1 MEELIS
7 TYFISNTDNKY
18 LRAKNADIVKQ
29 IRIITSKLD
38 NSGVDMHSIT
48 PGHKVSFP
56 EISHQETESK
66 DENKEKILSEER
78 FSADRETSNTE
89 SFKCELP
96 RSGQSGSGGK
106 GKNLPGDPI
115 IEVINVKKS
124 YILGDLEVPILHDIN
139 LTVHE
144 GEFLAIMGPSGSG
157 KSTLMNLIGFLDRP
171 TEGKIMIKGLDINEL
186 SDKEVARLRGL
197 EIGFVFQTFNLI
209 PRLTALENVE
219 LPTYANSREGVDA
232 RKRAR
237 ELLNMVGLGDRV
249 HHKPGELSGGQSQRV
264 AVARALIND
273 PAILLADEPTGNL
286 DSKTGCE
293 ILGMF
298 TRLNEDG
305 RTIVM
310 ITHDPEIAKYADRV
324 VLVKDGIIQSDT
336 E

>member
-1 MEELIS
+1 MK
-7 TYFISNTDNKY
+7 SNILY
-18 LRAKNADIVKQ
+18 SEVP
-29 IRIITSKLD
+29 
-38 NSGVDMHSIT
+38 HSEA
-48 PGHKVSFP
+48 SNP
-56 EISHQETESK
+56 ES
-66 DENKEKILSEER
+66 DARNENKENTSPKESLFAS
-78 FSADRETSNTE
+78 DETSDTE
-89 SFKCELP
+89 PFKCELH
-96 RSGQSGSGGK
+96 RSGQSGNGFK
-106 GKNLPGDPI
+106 GKNLHGAPV

-124 YILGDLEVPILHDIN
+124 YILGDMEVPILNDIN

-232 RKRAR
+232 RKRAK
-237 ELLNMVGLGDRV
+237 ELLNMVGLADRM

-264 AVARALIND
+264 AIARALIND

-324 VLVKDGIIQSDT
+324 VLVKDGIVQSNK

>member
-1 MEELIS
+1 M
-7 TYFISNTDNKY
+7 YSN
-18 LRAKNADIVKQ
+18 
-29 IRIITSKLD
+29 LD
-38 NSGVDMHSIT
+38 NIGVDMKSEILDHE
-48 PGHKVSFP
+48 VSSP
-56 EISHQETESK
+56 EVSNPEAGSRNESK
-66 DENKEKILSEER
+66 EFMPLEENLLDS
-78 FSADRETSNTE
+78 DETSDTE
-89 SFKCELP
+89 SFKCKLP
-96 RSGQSGSGGK
+96 HSGRSGIGSK
-106 GKNLPGDPI
+106 GKNLQGSPV

-124 YILGDLEVPILHDIN
+124 YTLGDMEVPILRDIN
-139 LTVHE
+139 LTVYE

-171 TEGKIMIKGLDINEL
+171 TEGKIIIKGLDVNEL

-232 RKRAR
+232 RKRAK
-237 ELLNMVGLGDRV
+237 ELLNMVGLADRM

-264 AVARALIND
+264 AIARALIND

-324 VLVKDGIIQSDT
+324 VLVKDGIVQSNV

>member
-1 MEELIS
+1 MK
-7 TYFISNTDNKY
+7 T
-18 LRAKNADIVKQ
+18 
-29 IRIITSKLD
+29 
-38 NSGVDMHSIT
+38 
-48 PGHKVSFP
+48 
-56 EISHQETESK
+56 
-66 DENKEKILSEER
+66 KILNHEVSSPGDSNPKAGRSSGAEEKMPQKE
-78 FSADRETSNTE
+78 SLLASDGTPDGGTSDKEHFN
-89 SFKCELP
+89 CELP
-96 RSGQSGSGGK
+96 RSSRPDIGTGGENPHK
-106 GKNLPGDPI
+106 GAPV
-115 IEVINVKKS
+115 IEVIDVKKS
-124 YILGDLEVPILHDIN
+124 YTLGDMEVPILHDIN
-139 LTVHE
+139 LTVRE

-171 TEGKIMIKGLDINEL
+171 TEGKIIIKGLDINTL

-197 EIGFVFQTFNLI
+197 EIGFIFQTFNLI

-219 LPTYANSREGVDA
+219 LPTYANTREGVDT
-232 RKRAR
+232 RKRAKD
-237 ELLNMVGLGDRV
+237 LLKMVGLEDRM

-264 AVARALIND
+264 AIARALVND

-293 ILGMF
+293 ILSMF

-324 VLVKDGIIQSDT
+324 VLVKDGIVKSNS

>member
-1 MEELIS
+1 MK
-7 TYFISNTDNKY
+7 SNIFFSEVSHSGASNPESD
-18 LRAKNADIVKQ
+18 AKN
-29 IRIITSKLD
+29 
-38 NSGVDMHSIT
+38 
-48 PGHKVSFP
+48 
-56 EISHQETESK
+56 
-66 DENKEKILSEER
+66 ENKENISPKESLFAS
-78 FSADRETSNTE
+78 DETSDTE
-89 SFKCELP
+89 PFKCELH
-96 RSGQSGSGGK
+96 RSSQSGSGYK
-106 GKNLPGDPI
+106 EKNRHGATV

-124 YILGDLEVPILHDIN
+124 YILGDMEVPILHDIN

-232 RKRAR
+232 RKRAK
-237 ELLNMVGLGDRV
+237 ELLNMVGLADRM

-264 AVARALIND
+264 AIARALIND

-293 ILGMF
+293 ILSMF

-324 VLVKDGIIQSDT
+324 VLVKDGIVQSNK

>member
-1 MEELIS
+1 MKTEILDHEVSSPEDSNLEAGRSSGNGEKMPQEESLLAS
-7 TYFISNTDNKY
+7 DETPY
-18 LRAKNADIVKQ
+18 RE
-29 IRIITSKLD
+29 
-38 NSGVDMHSIT
+38 NS
-48 PGHKVSFP
+48 
-56 EISHQETESK
+56 
-66 DENKEKILSEER
+66 DEEHI
-78 FSADRETSNTE
+78 
-89 SFKCELP
+89 KCELP
-96 RSGQSGSGGK
+96 RSSRPERGTGRENPHK
-106 GKNLPGDPI
+106 GAPV

-124 YILGDLEVPILHDIN
+124 YTLGDMEVPILHDIN
-139 LTVHE
+139 LTVWE

-171 TEGKIMIKGLDINEL
+171 TEGKIIIKGLDINTL

-219 LPTYANSREGVDA
+219 LPTYANTREGVDT
-232 RKRAR
+232 RKRAKD
-237 ELLNMVGLGDRV
+237 LLKMVGLEDRM

-264 AVARALIND
+264 AIARALIND

-293 ILGMF
+293 ILSMF

-310 ITHDPEIAKYADRV
+310 ITHDPEIAKYADRI
-324 VLVKDGIIQSDT
+324 VLVKDGIIQNNS

>member
-1 MEELIS
+1 METKRPIENISAQGGSIVDTGTEDPRLKGELHS
-7 TYFISNTDNKY
+7 KENNFISNEDPFKY
-18 LRAKNADIVKQ
+18 ELRRSRHLQND
-29 IRIITSKLD
+29 
-38 NSGVDMHSIT
+38 GEHST
-48 PGHKVSFP
+48 GTLV
-56 EISHQETESK
+56 
-66 DENKEKILSEER
+66 
-78 FSADRETSNTE
+78 
-89 SFKCELP
+89 
-96 RSGQSGSGGK
+96 
-106 GKNLPGDPI
+106 

-124 YILGDLEVPILHDIN
+124 YILADMEVPILHDIN
-139 LTVHE
+139 LEVRE

-171 TEGKIMIKGLDINEL
+171 TEGKIIIKGLDINEL

-219 LPTYANSREGVDA
+219 LPTYANVRSGVDA
-232 RKRAR
+232 HARAK
-237 ELLNMVGLGDRV
+237 ELLTLVGLEDRM

-264 AVARALIND
+264 AIARALIND

-293 ILGMF
+293 ILNMF

-310 ITHDPEIAKYADRV
+310 ITHDPEIARYADRI
-324 VLVKDGIIQSDT
+324 VLVKDGIIRNNS